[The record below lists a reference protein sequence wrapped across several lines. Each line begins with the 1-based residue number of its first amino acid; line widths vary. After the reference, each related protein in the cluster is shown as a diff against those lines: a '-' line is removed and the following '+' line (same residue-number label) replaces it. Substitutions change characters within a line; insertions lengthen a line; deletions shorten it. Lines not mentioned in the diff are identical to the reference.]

1 MALKDWK
8 KTRESKQ
15 GIRWENTKQGKVVFV
30 HTLKKKNGF
39 KSDVIATEFQDWNK
53 PRNNRFNNKYF
64 KTKTQALVYA
74 KAYMRKH

>member
-1 MALKDWK
+1 
-8 KTRESKQ
+8 
-15 GIRWENTKQGKVVFV
+15 V

-64 KTKTQALVYA
+64 KTKTKALAYA
-74 KAYMRKH
+74 RAYMRTH